1 VSDRDDARYAP
12 FIHATAPKA
21 SLYRR
26 VMRAFVAEKE
36 RFAVHLRPEE
46 VARILAAEG
55 DAPGLEELTGA
66 IDALARPEWGNLL
79 AFPDTSRV
87 STLEDFRRRRMIYQ
101 LSQPGEAAEAAL
113 TAYDQALGERGE
125 LQAVA
130 LENIAAQLRALE
142 RAMAEDPLDGPR
154 IHSGLISLTTIFR
167 DLADNA
173 AAFMA
178 SVQRSIDLHDA
189 DLDAFVAYKDQ
200 LIRYIDRFVQDLV
213 VRGSQIA
220 AALAGFSSAAVDQM
234 CLLVAARELE
244 DRPPGDGTDPLDQR
258 HRLAAR
264 WRERW
269 RGLVAWF
276 VSTPER
282 QSEAA
287 LLRSKA
293 RSAVPALLQVVAALA
308 ERQSGRT
315 DRSTDFLAL
324 AEMFACLPDDA
335 SRHRLWRCAF
345 GLTPAR
351 HLAVTG
357 DTLDNEEFRDARPG
371 TPWAEAPPVAI
382 SAQLRATGRY
392 ERRGFAAKVRD
403 RGTARQFLAES
414 AGELSRQA
422 ELARAALAA
431 RTPARLSELGHLGA
445 DEFALLLSLVGDA
458 VAALGN
464 RDEAVVAS
472 PDGGLSIR
480 IERAKDGSRAAI
492 PTSAGTLRGPDHL
505 IELLGVGADNAP
517 V

>member
-1 VSDRDDARYAP
+1 VSDRDASRYAP
-12 FIHATAPKA
+12 FAYATAPKA
-21 SLYRR
+21 WLYRR
-26 VMRAFVAEKE
+26 IMRAFVAEKE

-46 VARILAAEG
+46 VARILAVEG
-55 DAPGLEELTGA
+55 DAPDLEELTCA

-79 AFPDTSRV
+79 AFADTSRV
-87 STLEDFRRRRMIYQ
+87 ATLEDFRRRRMIYQ

-130 LENIAAQLRALE
+130 LENIAAQLRALA

-154 IHSGLISLTTIFR
+154 IHSGLISLTTIFK

-173 AAFMA
+173 AAFMG

-213 VRGSQIA
+213 VRGQQIA
-220 AALAGFSSAAVDQM
+220 AALDSFGAEEVDRM

-244 DRPPGDGTDPLDQR
+244 NRPPEGGADPLEQR
-258 HRLAAR
+258 QRLA
-264 WRERW
+264 ERW
-269 RGLVAWF
+269 RQRWHGLVGWF
-276 VSTPER
+276 VSTPTR

-287 LLRSKA
+287 LLRAKA

-324 AEMFACLPDDA
+324 AELFAQLPDEA

-351 HLAVTG
+351 HLAVTD

-382 SAQLRATGRY
+382 SASLRATGRY
-392 ERRGFAAKVRD
+392 ERRGFPAKVKDRD
-403 RGTARQFLAES
+403 AARQFLADS
-414 AGELSRQA
+414 ASELSRQA
-422 ELARAALAA
+422 DRALEALAA
-431 RTPARLSELGHLGA
+431 RTPARLSDLGELGA

-458 VAALGN
+458 IAALGN
-464 RDEAVVAS
+464 RAEAVVAS
-472 PDGGLSIR
+472 SDGGVNIR
-480 IERAKDGSRAAI
+480 IERARDGSRAAI
-492 PTSAGTLRGPDHL
+492 ETSAGTLHGPDHL
-505 IELLGVGADNAP
+505 IELLPAGRPA
-517 V
+517 